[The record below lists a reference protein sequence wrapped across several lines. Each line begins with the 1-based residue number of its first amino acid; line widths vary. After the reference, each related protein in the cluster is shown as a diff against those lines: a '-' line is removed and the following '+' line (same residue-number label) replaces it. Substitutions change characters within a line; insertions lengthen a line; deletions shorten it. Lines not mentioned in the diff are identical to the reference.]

1 MRTRVKAARKA
12 LGLTQNAMAE
22 RMGLN
27 GNYIYQIEA
36 GKQAVSNR
44 FASDLCRIFNVNE
57 VWLRTGEGEMFV
69 EVDPENQL
77 MEWAG
82 RVLASSSD
90 SFRSRFVRMMMG
102 LTDAEW
108 MALEA
113 KARQLFDE
121 KKGDG

>member
-90 SFRSRFVRMMMG
+90 
-102 LTDAEW
+102 
-108 MALEA
+108 
-113 KARQLFDE
+113 
-121 KKGDG
+121 